1 MVQGVQAMKTKKR
14 KLVETAAMRAKK
26 RSHHKKKV
34 QDAEEGVEGEE
45 DEDEEVRERKIQ
57 ADPLRGKIREALP
70 QENLTR
76 AMKW

>member
-14 KLVETAAMRAKK
+14 KLVETSATRAEK
-26 RSHHKKKV
+26 RNRKHHKKKSV
-34 QDAEEGVEGEE
+34 QEEE
-45 DEDEEVRERKIQ
+45 EDEEVREKKIQ